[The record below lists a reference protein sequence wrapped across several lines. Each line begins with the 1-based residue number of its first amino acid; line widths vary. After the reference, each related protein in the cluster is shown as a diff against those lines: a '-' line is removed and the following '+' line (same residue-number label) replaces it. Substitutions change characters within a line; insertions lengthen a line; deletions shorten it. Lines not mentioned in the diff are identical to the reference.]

1 MIVEQR
7 KHSRFLPH
15 ENTFAAVGREFTKV
29 GRVKDISIGGLAIEY
44 IAGEATSSDPSQVD
58 IFLTGRTFHLYNL
71 PCRLLY
77 DIEIHVPHV
86 NNRYV
91 KILTTKRCGIQ
102 FKDLDDDELTQ
113 LLLYLDS
120 YTVSTV

>member
-7 KHSRFLPH
+7 KHSRFLPY
-15 ENTFAAVGREFTKV
+15 EKTFAAIGRQFTKV

-44 IAGEATSSDPSQVD
+44 IAGEDANSNPSQVD

-71 PCRLLY
+71 PCKLLY

-86 NNRYV
+86 NNKYIN
-91 KILTTKRCGIQ
+91 ILTTKRCGVK
-102 FKDLDDDELTQ
+102 FGELDDDHMAQ
-113 LLLYLDS
+113 LLLYIDS
-120 YTVSTV
+120 YTESVI